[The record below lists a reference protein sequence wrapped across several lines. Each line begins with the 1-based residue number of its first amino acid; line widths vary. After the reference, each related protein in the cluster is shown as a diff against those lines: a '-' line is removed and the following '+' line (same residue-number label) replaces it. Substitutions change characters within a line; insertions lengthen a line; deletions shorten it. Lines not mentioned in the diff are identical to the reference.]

1 MTESQRRLVAG
12 WLLLCAA
19 MVFAIVVVGG
29 ITRLTRS
36 GLSIV
41 EWQPLIGII
50 PPLSEAHWQELFA
63 KYQETPEYKLVNL
76 GTCCLGEWQQ
86 WAACRSTIPTGT
98 IQRVLQAGYAIA

>member
-1 MTESQRRLVAG
+1 MTQNDRRAVAL

-19 MVFAIVVVGG
+19 RVFAIVVVGG

-41 EWQPLIGII
+41 EWQPLIGVL

-63 KYQETPEYKLVNL
+63 KYQLTPEYKLVNL
-76 GTCCLGEWQQ
+76 GMDLEG
-86 WAACRSTIPTGT
+86 
-98 IQRVLQAGYAIA
+98 